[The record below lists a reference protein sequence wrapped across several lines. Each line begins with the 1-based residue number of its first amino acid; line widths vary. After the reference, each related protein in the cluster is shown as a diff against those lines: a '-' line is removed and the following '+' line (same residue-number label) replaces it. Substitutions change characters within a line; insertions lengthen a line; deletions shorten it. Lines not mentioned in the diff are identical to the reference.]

1 MSPSGAYKAIMLN
14 VLGSSQRSLLHTL
27 QRHKDGRTIEEIAQD
42 LELSATAVRQHL
54 ASLERH
60 GYVKRVEPRK
70 TAGRPGFVY
79 ALSPAGSELFP
90 RRYSWF
96 TSLIL
101 ESMAREQGSERL
113 GEYLRGMAA
122 RLAES
127 MTREL
132 GQATPEVRLAA
143 LADALNQFGYD
154 ADVFEDGS
162 GSAEVRAFNCV
173 YHHLA
178 QDHPQ
183 VCEFDLEL
191 MARVSGRR
199 VDHVECMV
207 RGGQCCR
214 FRLTGTTDSQSRTA
228 S

>member
-1 MSPSGAYKAIMLN
+1 MLALMLLGCGSGEWDVETWGEEY
-14 VLGSSQRSLLHTL
+14 
-27 QRHKDGRTIEEIAQD
+27 IEEEI
-42 LELSATAVRQHL
+42 
-54 ASLERH
+54 
-60 GYVKRVEPRK
+60 P
-70 TAGRPGFVY
+70 
-79 ALSPAGSELFP
+79 
-90 RRYSWF
+90 
-96 TSLIL
+96 
-101 ESMAREQGSERL
+101 
-113 GEYLRGMAA
+113 
-122 RLAES
+122 
-127 MTREL
+127 
-132 GQATPEVRLAA
+132 
-143 LADALNQFGYD
+143 